1 MHYKTNDEMLICEL
15 AKTGMTASVI
25 ASKFEI
31 ATSDVYDIVSESGGY
46 VEAKK
51 GRTKAIRKLILQG
64 LTTDEIMNR
73 VDACRIMINQVR
85 YKMGLAKPRNMPE
98 TSMIERYK
106 MAVSLV
112 SDGMTVTEAC
122 KNVRLSSRDYVKMK
136 ALG

>member
-1 MHYKTNDEMLICEL
+1 MNYKTNDDMLICEL
-15 AKTGMTASVI
+15 AKTGMKAYVI

-31 ATSDVYDIVSESGGY
+31 TTASVYDIVSKNGGY

-64 LTTDEIMNR
+64 LTTDEIMNK

-85 YKMGLAKPRNMPE
+85 YKMGSAKPRNRPE
-98 TSMIERYK
+98 TSMAERYK
-106 MAVSLV
+106 MVVSLV

-122 KNVRLSSRDYVKMK
+122 RNVRLSSRDYVKMK
-136 ALG
+136 ALA

>member
-1 MHYKTNDEMLICEL
+1 MHYKTNDDTLICEL
-15 AKTGMTASVI
+15 AKTGMAAYVI

-31 ATSDVYDIVSESGGY
+31 ATSDVYDIVSENGGY

-64 LTTDEIMNR
+64 LTTDKIMDR

-98 TSMIERYK
+98 TSMAERYQ
-106 MAVSLV
+106 MVASLV

-122 KNVRLSSRDYVKMK
+122 RNVRLSSRDYVKMK